1 MRTKPFQIG
10 VTGGIGSG
18 KSTVCQIFSILGVPC
33 YNADIRARW
42 LMEND
47 QGLVD
52 NIQAFFGTESYIDQK
67 INRNFL
73 AKQTFGSKSKLDKLN
88 SFVHPK
94 VKNDYEEWLEDQQQ
108 SSYVIKE
115 AALLFES
122 GSYKLLDAI
131 VNVTAPIDLRVRR
144 VLQRDSFRSESE
156 IKSIIK
162 RQLSEEERSDRSD
175 YMVQNDES
183 QSIISQV
190 LELHN
195 TFSKGELTHK

>member
-18 KSTVCQIFSILGVPC
+18 KSTVCQIFNVLGVPC
-33 YNADIRARW
+33 YNADIRARL

-47 QGLVD
+47 EGLSD
-52 NIQAFFGTESYIDQK
+52 DIKTFFGDESYIDKK
-67 INRNFL
+67 INRDFL
-73 AKQTFGSKSKLDKLN
+73 AKQTFGNKSKLDKLN
-88 SFVHPK
+88 SIVHPK
-94 VKNDYEEWLEDQQQ
+94 VKADYDDWLEKPIQ

-122 GSYKLLDAI
+122 GSYKALDRI
-131 VNVTAPIDLRVRR
+131 INVIAPISLRERR

-156 IKSIIK
+156 VRSIIEK
-162 RQLSEEERSDRSD
+162 QLSDDERSGRSD
-175 YMVQNDES
+175 YIVVNDES
-183 QSIISQV
+183 QSLISQV

-195 TFSKGELTHK
+195 TFNNRAINA